1 MAEDQTVVQ
10 EQGQLADGAPTDS
23 AAAPAEPEF
32 QYDIK
37 IEQSGPSAKKV
48 TVQIPESRIA
58 DKLKEQFQDLRKE
71 ATIPGFRPGHAP
83 QKLVEKKF
91 ASDVRE
97 QVRRSLISES
107 YHQAVE
113 KHSLSVIG
121 EPEFENLQDVK
132 LPETGDLTYS
142 FSVEVEPELTLPPL
156 EGLKVRKPK
165 VEVTDLHI
173 DQAMNNLRAQ
183 NGGALVPVE
192 DRGLEADDHAF
203 AEIRLRKDDKI
214 VGEMRDVRMVVR
226 PGPLG
231 GFQISDLVEKL
242 AGMKPGEKRSF
253 DVHVPADHALESIRD
268 QDVQLEFEL
277 KDIKR
282 LELPE
287 VDKPFLEELGFND
300 VQELRDALKE
310 QLVERINY
318 DVQEYIRQQVSEY
331 LLQNV
336 QVEIPERMSNRQ
348 TTRIAGRRAAEMQM
362 RGMSEEQVMANLKNM
377 QAGDQQA
384 AARELKL
391 FFIHQK
397 LAKQEEI
404 EVPEAELNSAVALI
418 AVRQGR
424 RPEKVK
430 HEMANDG
437 RLAQLYVL
445 LREQKALDK
454 VLEKAQFEEFEPSGD
469 AGVPPVSAATAAQ
482 AGDSGAPAPASPAES
497 SSST

>member
-1 MAEDQTVVQ
+1 MAEEQTVVQ
-10 EQGQLADGAPTDS
+10 EQGQTGEPAAGAE
-23 AAAPAEPEF
+23 AAEPEY

-37 IEQSGPSAKKV
+37 IEAAGPSAKKV
-48 TVQIPESRIA
+48 SVLIPEARIA
-58 DKLKEQFQDLRKE
+58 EKLKEQFKDLRKE
-71 ATIPGFRPGHAP
+71 AALPGFRPGHAP

-97 QVRRSLISES
+97 QVRRALISES

-121 EPEFENLQDVK
+121 EPEFENLQEIK
-132 LPETGDLTYS
+132 LPETGDLNYS
-142 FSVEVEPELTLPPL
+142 FSVEVEPEITLPPL

-165 VEVTDLHI
+165 VAVTEQHI

-192 DRGLEADDHAF
+192 DRGVEAEDHAF
-203 AEIRLRKDDKI
+203 AEVRLLKDGKMA
-214 VGEMRDVRMVVR
+214 GEMRDVRITVK
-226 PGPLG
+226 PGSLG
-231 GFQISDLVEKL
+231 GFQMNDLVEKL
-242 AGMKPGEKRSF
+242 AGMKPGEKRTF
-253 DVHVPADHALESIRD
+253 DVHAPADHPLEAIRD

-287 VDKPFLEELGFND
+287 VDKAFLEDLGFNE

-336 QVEIPERMSNRQ
+336 QVEIPERMSGRQ
-348 TTRIAGRRAAEMQM
+348 ASRVAGRRAAEMQM
-362 RGMSEEQVMANLKNM
+362 RGMSEEQVMANLKNL

-404 EVPEAELNSAVALI
+404 EVPETELNSAVALI

-437 RLAQLYVL
+437 RLSQLYVL

-454 VLEKAQFEEFEPSGD
+454 VLEKAQFDEFEPSGD
-469 AGVPPVSAATAAQ
+469 TGVPPVSAATAA
-482 AGDSGAPAPASPAES
+482 GSPSTESG